1 MKESTRLDRSF
12 KREGLR
18 TVSPSSS
25 SQRVKVGVVG
35 LGIVVLLIA
44 VAAAVLGAVTRERQ
58 VAAPGGAKPEI
69 VANIT
74 GANVTAP
81 SAALSDMGVAPGV
94 GNSTTGR

>member
-1 MKESTRLDRSF
+1 MI
-12 KREGLR
+12 
-18 TVSPSSS
+18 
-25 SQRVKVGVVG
+25 G

-58 VAAPGGAKPEI
+58 
-69 VANIT
+69 
-74 GANVTAP
+74 